1 VRYRFTVL
9 DIAERCEDCLIIFT
23 FRELK
28 TAWRNASQASD
39 VVGGRN
45 NTHRLLLFYAVEN
58 GLKAVLLKRESRQDS
73 ENMFADVL
81 HDLNKLMDRLRVG
94 ADLRLSSDIRLTCL
108 KPDKQRNAGCGE
120 LNQVWRYGAKAQ
132 QPSDIELEAK
142 LSTINEW
149 IRGELQ

>member
-1 VRYRFTVL
+1 M
-9 DIAERCEDCLIIFT
+9 IIFT

-28 TAWRNASQASD
+28 TAWREASQAFEITSEKGN
-39 VVGGRN
+39 V
-45 NTHRLLLFYAVEN
+45 HRLLLFYAVEN

-94 ADLRLSSDIRLTCL
+94 ADLRLSPDIRLKSL
-108 KPDKQRNAGCGE
+108 KSAKQRNAGCGE

-142 LSTINEW
+142 LLTINEW